1 MYVGPDIVTDG
12 LVFALDAGSTR
23 SYSGSGT
30 SADSIVGTNTA
41 TLYNGVAYSSR

>member
-12 LVFALDAGSTR
+12 LLIAIDAGSGR

-30 SADSIVGTNTA
+30 
-41 TLYNGVAYSSR
+41 